1 MMIGNVIEKVHITVG
16 HSEIGRV
23 TFDLDVRMQG
33 TNSRDDGFIAEI
45 FNPAKVWGAISN
57 IQIPPPNRI
66 AEVRLLSKSP
76 ESTDSA
82 RAVHSL
88 DSPATLPVE
97 SGLPVRF

>member
-1 MMIGNVIEKVHITVG
+1 MNKEDCGSN
-16 HSEIGRV
+16 
-23 TFDLDVRMQG
+23 
-33 TNSRDDGFIAEI
+33 AEI

-66 AEVRLLSKSP
+66 AAVRPLSKPP
-76 ESTDSA
+76 ESTDSE